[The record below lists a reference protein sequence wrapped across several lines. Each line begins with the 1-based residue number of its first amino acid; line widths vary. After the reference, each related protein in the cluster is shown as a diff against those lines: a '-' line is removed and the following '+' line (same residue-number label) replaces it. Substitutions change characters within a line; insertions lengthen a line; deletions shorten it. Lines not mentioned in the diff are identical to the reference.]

1 MTSRTGKRVGP
12 ATIERRRAKITAEIA
27 ALGLPLPGSLV
38 ERSTRCGNTG
48 CRCHADPPQ
57 LHGPYLT
64 WTRKV
69 DNKTITRTLD
79 PAQADALRPLL
90 DNSRRLRQLVS
101 EFEALALRQVE
112 NDPAQPDP

>member
-1 MTSRTGKRVGP
+1 MSGP
-12 ATIERRRAKITAEIA
+12 
-27 ALGLPLPGSLV
+27 L
-38 ERSTRCGNTG
+38 
-48 CRCHADPPQ
+48 DPPQ

-69 DNKTITRTLD
+69 DNKTFTRTPD
-79 PAQADALRPLL
+79 PAQAERLRPLL
-90 DNSRRLRQLVS
+90 DNSRRLRELVS